1 MRQGENQVKTNQI
14 NPLADLADKIKT
26 CATES
31 DWLQSKA
38 ITGNLLVG
46 GLVRCVFKQNLPV
59 NTGTIIVTIFTLL
72 INYICFI

>member
-1 MRQGENQVKTNQI
+1 MRQGENQVKTNQTK
-14 NPLADLADKIKT
+14 PLTDLANKIKT

-31 DWLQSKA
+31 DWLRSKA

>member
-14 NPLADLADKIKT
+14 KPLTDLANKIKT

>member
-31 DWLQSKA
+31 DLLQSKA
-38 ITGNLLVG
+38 ITGNLLM
-46 GLVRCVFKQNLPV
+46 
-59 NTGTIIVTIFTLL
+59 
-72 INYICFI
+72 

>member
-31 DWLQSKA
+31 DLLQSKA
-38 ITGNLLVG
+38 ITGNLL
-46 GLVRCVFKQNLPV
+46 P
-59 NTGTIIVTIFTLL
+59 
-72 INYICFI
+72 

>member
-14 NPLADLADKIKT
+14 KPLAYLADKIKT

-46 GLVRCVFKQNLPV
+46 GLVCCVFKQNL
-59 NTGTIIVTIFTLL
+59 NTGTIIDTIFLH
-72 INYICFI
+72 Y

>member
-14 NPLADLADKIKT
+14 NPLTDLANKIKT

-31 DWLQSKA
+31 DWLRSKA

-46 GLVRCVFKQNLPV
+46 GLVCCVFQQNL
-59 NTGTIIVTIFTLL
+59 NTGTIIVTIFLH
-72 INYICFI
+72 Y

>member
-14 NPLADLADKIKT
+14 NPLTDLADKIKT

-38 ITGNLLVG
+38 ITGNLL
-46 GLVRCVFKQNLPV
+46 P
-59 NTGTIIVTIFTLL
+59 
-72 INYICFI
+72 

>member
-31 DWLQSKA
+31 DLLQSKA
-38 ITGNLLVG
+38 ITGNLL
-46 GLVRCVFKQNLPV
+46 
-59 NTGTIIVTIFTLL
+59 I
-72 INYICFI
+72 

>member
-38 ITGNLLVG
+38 ITGNP
-46 GLVRCVFKQNLPV
+46 LP
-59 NTGTIIVTIFTLL
+59 
-72 INYICFI
+72 